1 MKMVI
6 EIILDIFEA
15 LLLVGT
21 FSLLTNQKKYIV
33 ENKIRSG
40 LFCISYIVTA
50 YLSTNYFNDNLYHT
64 LLTIIVS
71 ILLLTFITKINLY
84 SSIIIFSLF
93 FTMIFVTETLIQF
106 IEMFILKVEL
116 NEILT
121 IYKYALIFRIGSK
134 LLQILVLIIISKC
147 NIFLNKREL
156 FNSEKSLFSKFF
168 IELGVFSLFLF
179 VLLFS
184 VLDIKNN
191 KIYGLLIF
199 NSFFIFLLIAFMH
212 LKKNVELINIS
223 NKYKVQQYQISNME
237 EIINIIRQE
246 KHDYANHINVIQA
259 LCCLNKPNT
268 VERIKEYVSKL
279 SDIIHLSFRYLDT
292 GNDYL
297 DGLLS
302 IKNNYATQNNIDFKV
317 VINESFSL
325 LKIREDELISIIS
338 NIIDNAF
345 EALKIKALDDNKEI
359 SITTFL
365 DDKKFCIE
373 ISNNGGGI
381 PKEIINKI
389 FEKGYSTK
397 TKGKGDHGYGLFIT
411 KQLVEHNN
419 GIISVERASLKT
431 KFLIEFLM

>member
-1 MKMVI
+1 MII
-6 EIILDIFEA
+6 EILLDIFEA
-15 LLLVGT
+15 LILLGT
-21 FSLLTNQKKYIV
+21 FSSLTNQKKYIV

-40 LFCISYIVTA
+40 LFCISYTITA
-50 YLSTNYFNDNLYHT
+50 YLSTNYFNNDLYHT
-64 LLTIIVS
+64 LFTIIVS
-71 ILLLTFITKINLY
+71 ILLLIFITKTNLY

-93 FTMIFVTETLIQF
+93 FTMIFATETLIQF

-116 NEILT
+116 NQILT
-121 IYKYALIFRIGSK
+121 IYKYSLIFRVSSK
-134 LLQILVLIIISKC
+134 LLLILVLIMISKC

-168 IELGVFSLFLF
+168 IELGVFSLFLL

-191 KIYGLLIF
+191 KIYDILVF
-199 NSFFIFLLIAFMH
+199 SSFFMFLLIAFIH

-223 NKYKVQQYQISNME
+223 TKYKVQEYQISNME

-317 VINESFSL
+317 LINESFSL

-345 EALKIKALDDNKEI
+345 EALMLKALDDNKEI

-365 DDKKFCIE
+365 DDNKFCIE
-373 ISNNGGGI
+373 ISNNGSGI

-397 TKGKGDHGYGLFIT
+397 TKGKGDHGYGLYIT

-419 GIISVERASLKT
+419 GIISVERTSLKT

>member
-1 MKMVI
+1 MKMII
-6 EIILDIFEA
+6 EILLDIFEA
-15 LLLVGT
+15 LILLGT
-21 FSLLTNQKKYIV
+21 FSSLTNQKKYIV

-40 LFCISYIVTA
+40 LFCISYTITA
-50 YLSTNYFNDNLYHT
+50 YLSTNYFNNDLYHT
-64 LLTIIVS
+64 LFTIIVS
-71 ILLLTFITKINLY
+71 ILLLIFITKTNLY

-93 FTMIFVTETLIQF
+93 FTMIFATETLIQF

-116 NEILT
+116 NQILT
-121 IYKYALIFRIGSK
+121 IYKYSLIFRVSSK
-134 LLQILVLIIISKC
+134 LLLILVLIMISKC

-168 IELGVFSLFLF
+168 IELGVFSLFLL

-191 KIYGLLIF
+191 KIYDILVF
-199 NSFFIFLLIAFMH
+199 SSFFMFLLIAFIH

-223 NKYKVQQYQISNME
+223 TKYKVQEYQISNME

-317 VINESFSL
+317 LINESFSL

-345 EALKIKALDDNKEI
+345 EALMLKALDDNKEI

-365 DDKKFCIE
+365 DDNKFCIE
-373 ISNNGGGI
+373 ISNNGSGI

-397 TKGKGDHGYGLFIT
+397 TKGKGDHGYGLYIT

-419 GIISVERASLKT
+419 GIISVERTSLKT

>member
-1 MKMVI
+1 MVI

-317 VINESFSL
+317 IINESFSL

-345 EALKIKALDDNKEI
+345 EALMLKALDENKEI

-373 ISNNGGGI
+373 ISNNGSGI

-397 TKGKGDHGYGLFIT
+397 TKGKGDHGYGLYIT

-419 GIISVERASLKT
+419 GIISVERATLKT

>member
-40 LFCISYIVTA
+40 LFCMSYIITA

-64 LLTIIVS
+64 LVTIIVS

-116 NEILT
+116 NQILT

-134 LLQILVLIIISKC
+134 LLQILILIIISKC
-147 NIFLNKREL
+147 NIFFNKREL

-184 VLDIKNN
+184 VLNIKNN

-345 EALKIKALDDNKEI
+345 EALMLKALDDNKEI

-373 ISNNGGGI
+373 ISNNGSGI

-397 TKGKGDHGYGLFIT
+397 TKGKGDHGYGLYIT

-419 GIISVERASLKT
+419 GIISVERATLKT

>member
-1 MKMVI
+1 MKMII

-40 LFCISYIVTA
+40 LFCMSYIITA

-64 LLTIIVS
+64 LVTIIVS
-71 ILLLTFITKINLY
+71 IVLLTFITKTNVY

-134 LLQILVLIIISKC
+134 LLQILVLIIISKY

-191 KIYGLLIF
+191 KIYGILIF

-317 VINESFSL
+317 LINESFSL

-345 EALKIKALDDNKEI
+345 EALMLKALDDNKEI
-359 SITTFL
+359 SITTLL
-365 DDKKFCIE
+365 DDNKFCIE
-373 ISNNGGGI
+373 ISNNGSGI

-397 TKGKGDHGYGLFIT
+397 TKGKSDHGYGLYIT

-419 GIISVERASLKT
+419 GSISVERTSLKT

>member
-1 MKMVI
+1 MVI

-40 LFCISYIVTA
+40 LFCMSYIITA

-64 LLTIIVS
+64 LVTIIVS

-116 NEILT
+116 NQILT

-134 LLQILVLIIISKC
+134 LLQILILIIISKC
-147 NIFLNKREL
+147 NIFFNKREL

-184 VLDIKNN
+184 VLNIKNN

-345 EALKIKALDDNKEI
+345 EALMLKALDDNKEI

-373 ISNNGGGI
+373 ISNNGSGI

-397 TKGKGDHGYGLFIT
+397 TKGKGDHGYGLYIT

-419 GIISVERASLKT
+419 GIISVERATLKT